1 MDKMSKEELM
11 MLLAKQTKP
20 KQPRKKT
27 DLSDEK
33 KLEMLE
39 RLAAMRETV
48 KKNRE
53 AKKNAVVEDVAVKEK
68 DIDAVFEKKYATKF
82 DKMTELLT
90 ELNTNTAEVVKLK
103 KEKYSKKQQQS
114 TAEIK
119 EDKVKL
125 VVNNKNETDEEDL
138 FAPSLPKVVLPP
150 TVKNPVPAF
159 GFPNRQIFGKGNTRF

>member
-1 MDKMSKEELM
+1 MDKMSKEDLM
-11 MLLAKQTKP
+11 TLLAKQTKP
-20 KQPRKKT
+20 KQPRKKM

-33 KLEMLE
+33 KVEMLE
-39 RLAAMRETV
+39 RLAVMRETV

-53 AKKNAVVEDVAVKEK
+53 AKKNAIVEEVADKEK
-68 DIDAVFEKKYATKF
+68 NIDAIFEKKYATKF

-138 FAPSLPKVVLPP
+138 FAPSLPKVVLPQ
-150 TVKNPVPAF
+150 TVKNPIPAF
-159 GFPNRQIFGKGNTRF
+159 GFPNRQMFGKGNTRF